1 MVCMSLTGFFVFG
14 GNVMFEDGR
23 SVKVI
28 HGANDGTFDL
38 AGSKVSGVRASLV
51 DAFNISQDAIAFVN
65 GHRVADSYQL
75 RVDDVIEFVR
85 ERGVKGAGKKN
96 LTEQDLNEMGFA
108 VVGNEAV
115 PIEDGIPDLSWET
128 SRLETYAKGRLAS
141 SGQAERQ
148 SILQAEKAAVDLYW
162 AGCALKIIR
171 DQKKLEG
178 RGAWTAWLTEKGL
191 APSTV
196 NDATLL
202 YEHAKTP
209 DALRGLGITVAKERF
224 VRPCKKKAGDDHDA
238 PIPTTTSPAKA
249 TSGSTVQSSNVKP
262 TVSADDHVEED
273 TDEQV
278 ENETDDSTV
287 SNLTD
292 TLASELEEI
301 AQRLNEIAQD
311 EMGKLNWNKEKRFEN
326 AISAVWTA
334 IDNIYGRINHDLQ
347 NS

>member
-1 MVCMSLTGFFVFG
+1 
-14 GNVMFEDGR
+14 MFAVGR

-38 AGSKVSGVRASLV
+38 AGSTVSTVRASLV
-51 DAFNISQDAIAFVN
+51 DAFNVPGDALSFVN
-65 GHRVADSYQL
+65 GDLVPASYRL
-75 RVDDVIEFVR
+75 AGNDTLEFVR
-85 ERGVKGAGKKN
+85 KRGTKGAGKKKN

-108 VVGNEAV
+108 VAGDEAV
-115 PIEDGIPDLSWET
+115 PIEDGIPNSSWAT
-128 SRLETYAKGRLAS
+128 TRLEAYVKGRLAS

-171 DQKKLEG
+171 DQKKSEG
-178 RGAWTAWLTEKGL
+178 RGAWTAWLTENDL

-224 VRPCKKKAGDDHDA
+224 VRPCKKKAGDDNDA
-238 PIPTTTSPAKA
+238 PITTTTSPAKSS
-249 TSGSTVQSSNVKP
+249 SGGKEQSAKIRP
-262 TVSADDHVEED
+262 TVIADDDVEDDVEDDTDDHVELR
-273 TDEQV
+273 
-278 ENETDDSTV
+278 TDDSLV
-287 SNLTD
+287 SNLID
-292 TLASELEEI
+292 NLASELEEI

-311 EMGKLNWNKEKRFEN
+311 EMGKVNWNEEKRFEN
-326 AISAVWTA
+326 ALSAIWTA
-334 IDNIYGRINHDLQ
+334 IDDIYGRINHDLQ

>member
-1 MVCMSLTGFFVFG
+1 
-14 GNVMFEDGR
+14 MFADGR
-23 SVKVI
+23 NVKVI

-38 AGSKVSGVRASLV
+38 AGSTVSGVRASLV

-75 RVDDVIEFVR
+75 RLDDVIEFVR
-85 ERGVKGAGKKN
+85 ERGMKGAGKRN

-115 PIEDGIPDLSWET
+115 PIEDGIPDSSWET
-128 SRLETYAKGRLAS
+128 SRLEVYAKGRLAS

-162 AGCALKIIR
+162 AGCALKIVR
-171 DQKKLEG
+171 DQKKSEG
-178 RGAWTAWLTEKGL
+178 RGAWTAWLNEKGL

-224 VRPCKKKAGDDHDA
+224 VRPCKKKARDDHDG
-238 PIPTTTSPAKA
+238 PITTTTSPAKA
-249 TSGSTVQSSNVKP
+249 TSGGTVKSPNIEP
-262 TVSADDHVEED
+262 TVIADDDVEEDADDH
-273 TDEQV
+273 DEL
-278 ENETDDSTV
+278 ESNDDSAV

-292 TLASELEEI
+292 TLASDLEEI

-311 EMGKLNWNKEKRFEN
+311 EMGKVNWNEET
-326 AISAVWTA
+326 I
-334 IDNIYGRINHDLQ
+334 Q
-347 NS
+347 M

>member
-1 MVCMSLTGFFVFG
+1 
-14 GNVMFEDGR
+14 MFSDGR

-38 AGSKVSGVRASLV
+38 AGSTVSTVRASLV
-51 DAFNISQDAIAFVN
+51 DAFNVPGDALSFVN
-65 GHRVADSYQL
+65 GDLVPASYRL
-75 RVDDVIEFVR
+75 AGNDTLEFVR
-85 ERGVKGAGKKN
+85 KRGTKGAGKKKN

-108 VVGNEAV
+108 VVGDEAV
-115 PIEDGIPDLSWET
+115 PIEDGIPNSSWAT
-128 SRLETYAKGRLAS
+128 TRLEAYAKGRLAS

-171 DQKKLEG
+171 DQKKSEG
-178 RGAWTAWLTEKGL
+178 RGAWTAWLTENDL

-202 YEHAKTP
+202 YERAKTP

-224 VRPCKKKAGDDHDA
+224 VRPCKKKAGDDNDA
-238 PIPTTTSPAKA
+238 PITTTTSPAKSS
-249 TSGSTVQSSNVKP
+249 SGGKEKSASIKP
-262 TVSADDHVEED
+262 TDDDVEDDTDDHDELKADD
-273 TDEQV
+273 
-278 ENETDDSTV
+278 SPV
-287 SNLTD
+287 SNLID
-292 TLASELEEI
+292 NLASEVEEI

-311 EMGKLNWNKEKRFEN
+311 EMGKVNWNDEKRFEN
-326 AISAVWTA
+326 ALSAVWTA

>member
-1 MVCMSLTGFFVFG
+1 
-14 GNVMFEDGR
+14 MFADGR

-51 DAFNISQDAIAFVN
+51 DAFNVPGDALAFVN
-65 GHRVADSYQL
+65 GDVVPASYRL
-75 RVDDVIEFVR
+75 ARNDTLEFVR
-85 ERGVKGAGKKN
+85 SIGVKGAGKKN

-115 PIEDGIPDLSWET
+115 PIEDGIPDSSWET
-128 SRLETYAKGRLAS
+128 NRLEAYAKGRLAS

-162 AGCALKIIR
+162 AGCALKIVR
-171 DQKKLEG
+171 DQKKSEG
-178 RGAWTAWLTEKGL
+178 RGAWTAWLNEKGL

-224 VRPCKKKAGDDHDA
+224 VRPCKKKARDDHDA
-238 PIPTTTSPAKA
+238 PITTTTSPAKA
-249 TSGSTVQSSNVKP
+249 TSGGTAKSPNIKP
-262 TVSADDHVEED
+262 TVIADDDVEED
-273 TDEQV
+273 ADDDDEL
-278 ENETDDSTV
+278 ESNDDSAV

-311 EMGKLNWNKEKRFEN
+311 EMGKVNWNEEKRFEN
-326 AISAVWTA
+326 ALSAVWTA

-347 NS
+347 HS

>member
-1 MVCMSLTGFFVFG
+1 MVCMSLIGFFVLG
-14 GNVMFEDGR
+14 GNVMFADGR

-28 HGANDGTFDL
+28 HGANDGEFDL
-38 AGSKVSGVRASLV
+38 AGSKVSTVRASLV
-51 DAFNISQDAIAFVN
+51 DAFNVPGDALAFVN
-65 GHRVADSYQL
+65 GNVVPASYRL
-75 RVDDVIEFVR
+75 ARNDTLEFVR
-85 ERGVKGAGKKN
+85 AIGTKGAGKKN

-115 PIEDGIPDLSWET
+115 PIEDGIPDSSWET

-162 AGCALKIIR
+162 AGCALKIVR
-171 DQKKLEG
+171 DQKKSEG
-178 RGAWTAWLTEKGL
+178 RGAWTAWLNEKGL

-238 PIPTTTSPAKA
+238 PITTTTSPAKA
-249 TSGSTVQSSNVKP
+249 TSGGTVKSPNVKP
-262 TVSADDHVEED
+262 TVVVDDDVEKDAEDHVEL
-273 TDEQV
+273 
-278 ENETDDSTV
+278 ETDDSAV

-311 EMGKLNWNKEKRFEN
+311 EMGKVNWNEEKRFEN
-326 AISAVWTA
+326 ALSAVWTA
-334 IDNIYGRINHDLQ
+334 IDNIYGRINRDLP

>member
-1 MVCMSLTGFFVFG
+1 MSLIGFFVLG
-14 GNVMFEDGR
+14 GNVMFADGR

-28 HGANDGTFDL
+28 HGANDGEFDL
-38 AGSKVSGVRASLV
+38 AGSKVSTVRASLV
-51 DAFNISQDAIAFVN
+51 DAFNVPGDALAFVN
-65 GHRVADSYQL
+65 GNVVPASYRL
-75 RVDDVIEFVR
+75 ARNDTLEFVR
-85 ERGVKGAGKKN
+85 AIGTKGAGKKN

-115 PIEDGIPDLSWET
+115 PIEDGIPDSSWET

-162 AGCALKIIR
+162 AGCALKIVR
-171 DQKKLEG
+171 DQKKSEG
-178 RGAWTAWLTEKGL
+178 RGAWTAWLNEKGL

-238 PIPTTTSPAKA
+238 PITTTTSPAKA
-249 TSGSTVQSSNVKP
+249 TSGGTVKSPNVKP
-262 TVSADDHVEED
+262 TVVVDDDVEKDAEDHVEL
-273 TDEQV
+273 
-278 ENETDDSTV
+278 ETDDSAV

-311 EMGKLNWNKEKRFEN
+311 EMGKVNWNEEKRFEN
-326 AISAVWTA
+326 ALSAVWTA
-334 IDNIYGRINHDLQ
+334 IDNIYGRINRDLP